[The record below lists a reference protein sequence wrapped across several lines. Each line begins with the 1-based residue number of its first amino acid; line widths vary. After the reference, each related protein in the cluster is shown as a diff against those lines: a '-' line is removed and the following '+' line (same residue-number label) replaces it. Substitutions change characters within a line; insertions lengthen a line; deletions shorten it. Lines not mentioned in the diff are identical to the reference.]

1 MDEEIWGK
9 LEENASYLATHIH
22 LPTLLA
28 NLRRRGVIGTEDS
41 DRILSL
47 TDGSQITTLIALL
60 REKLAGKAKTMC
72 DAIQETNPEVLEK
85 VDIILKDESSKFKV
99 INLFL
104 KFKQKLC
111 KI

>member
-28 NLRRRGVIGTEDS
+28 NLRRRGLIGTEDS
-41 DRILSL
+41 DRILCL
-47 TDGSQITTLIALL
+47 TDGSQITHLIGLL
-60 REKLAGKAKTMC
+60 REKLARKANTMC

-85 VDIILKDESSKFKV
+85 VDIILKGESSKF
-99 INLFL
+99 IFL
-104 KFKQKLC
+104 KFYLLK
-111 KI
+111 